1 MLPIDFSEIPS
12 PLCWH
17 FSYILSSQLL
27 SQFFKCA
34 FFKLLFSNFFMA
46 VQWNLDLLSFLG
58 VFLDVSFGSLS
69 CWRAHDLQQRCS
81 FVTLFCCTPKKRRKI
96 SRFSGLTFR
105 FKAEPKATKWTWNI
119 NQLPLRSPDGS
130 VIFKRDVHV
139 IYQRILACSLCFG
152 NFQSA
157 SLSAVGRSW
166 VSYRFW
172 RRPRPRTLQHHRPST
187 STSRVVD
194 TGNIKVCGD
203 GLVALRLSVLVYD
216 LLSDIYKLFSAFFP
230 FSALCYAQLHNTAKW
245 VLWSIQ
251 TGWMIDYEGN

>member
-96 SRFSGLTFR
+96 SRFSSLTFR
-105 FKAEPKATKWTWNI
+105 FKAEPKAAKWTWNI

-139 IYQRILACSLCFG
+139 NYQRILACSLCFG
-152 NFQSA
+152 NFQSGF
-157 SLSAVGRSW
+157 SLSSGALLGFLPFLAATSSKNFAAPQAFNFNIARGGH
-166 VSYRFW
+166 REHQGLW
-172 RRPRPRTLQHHRPST
+172 RWTCSLEIVCACLWSSVWHLQA
-187 STSRVVD
+187 
-194 TGNIKVCGD
+194 ILC
-203 GLVALRLSVLVYD
+203 
-216 LLSDIYKLFSAFFP
+216 FFP
-230 FSALCYAQLHNTAKW
+230 L
-245 VLWSIQ
+245 
-251 TGWMIDYEGN
+251 